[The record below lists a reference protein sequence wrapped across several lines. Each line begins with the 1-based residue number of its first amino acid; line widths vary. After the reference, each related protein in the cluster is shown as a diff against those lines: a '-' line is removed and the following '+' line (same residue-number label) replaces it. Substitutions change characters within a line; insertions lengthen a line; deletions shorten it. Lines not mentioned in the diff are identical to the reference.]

1 MYLTIFSNQFE
12 VGFQDDRSA
21 KDTFNG
27 TRKVCFCWLTISH
40 KLLKKKKKKAIQMEN
55 KSTRS
60 PGHRQLG

>member
-1 MYLTIFSNQFE
+1 

-40 KLLKKKKKKAIQMEN
+40 KILKKKKKKAIQMEN

>member
-40 KLLKKKKKKAIQMEN
+40 KLLKKKKKKKLFKWKTN
-55 KSTRS
+55 
-60 PGHRQLG
+60 QLEALDTVN

>member
-40 KLLKKKKKKAIQMEN
+40 KLLKKKKKKLFKWKTN
-55 KSTRS
+55 
-60 PGHRQLG
+60 QLEALDTVN